1 MHNQKKSIMKRLI
14 VIVLLIFAFSSANS
28 QEVKSV
34 KSVDDLKD
42 IQTSVKG
49 KIVLYNFWATWCK
62 PCVQEFPEL
71 VKLQKNY
78 KDKDFVLVFVS
89 MDMPE
94 EIKGNVI
101 PFLEKQGV
109 DFVSYYN
116 DFKNPEDLIDFY
128 DKKWEGAI
136 PSTYIYDKE
145 GKLSTKLIGNRDYD
159 FFEKEI
165 QKLMN

>member
-1 MHNQKKSIMKRLI
+1 MKKALA
-14 VIVLLIFAFSSANS
+14 VIIFMFALSNLYS
-28 QEVKSV
+28 QEIKSV
-34 KSVDDLKD
+34 KSVEDLKE

-49 KIVLYNFWATWCK
+49 KVVLYNFWATWCK
-62 PCVQEFPEL
+62 PCVVEFPEL
-71 VKLQKNY
+71 VKLYKNY
-78 KDKDFVLVFVS
+78 KDKNFVLVFVS

-94 EIKGNVI
+94 DIKDKVK

-145 GKLSTKLIGNRDYD
+145 GKLSTKLIGNRDYE

-165 QKLMN
+165 TKLLN

>member
-1 MHNQKKSIMKRLI
+1 MKKLI
-14 VIVLLIFAFSSANS
+14 LIALLFVVFNSANS

-34 KSVDDLKD
+34 KSVDDLKE
-42 IQTSVKG
+42 IQSLVKG

-71 VKLQKNY
+71 VKLYKNY
-78 KDKDFVLVFVS
+78 KDKDFVLIFVS

-94 EIKGNVI
+94 EIKMKVV

-109 DFVSYYN
+109 DFITYYN

-136 PSTYIYDKE
+136 PSTYIYDKD
-145 GKLSTKLIGNRDYD
+145 GILSTKLIGNRDYE

-165 QKLMN
+165 LKLMN

>member
-1 MHNQKKSIMKRLI
+1 MKKALV
-14 VIVLLIFAFSSANS
+14 VIIFMFALSNLYS
-28 QEVKSV
+28 QEIKSV
-34 KSVDDLKD
+34 KSVDDLKE

-49 KIVLYNFWATWCK
+49 KVVLYNFWATWCK

-94 EIKGNVI
+94 EIKGTVI

-136 PSTYIYDKE
+136 PSTYIYDKD
-145 GKLSTKLIGNRDYD
+145 GKLSTKFIGNRDYE

-165 QKLMN
+165 TKLLN

>member
-1 MHNQKKSIMKRLI
+1 MRKLFLI
-14 VIVLLIFAFSSANS
+14 AFIIFAFSSINS
-28 QEVKSV
+28 QEVKPV

-42 IQTSVKG
+42 IQTSVNG

-62 PCVQEFPEL
+62 PCVHEFPDL
-71 VKLQKNY
+71 VKLYKNY

-94 EIKGNVI
+94 EIKTTVV

-109 DFVSYYN
+109 DFVTYYN

-136 PSTYIYDKE
+136 PSTYIYGKD
-145 GKLSTKLIGNRDYD
+145 GKLSVKLIGNRDYD

-165 QKLMN
+165 NKLMN